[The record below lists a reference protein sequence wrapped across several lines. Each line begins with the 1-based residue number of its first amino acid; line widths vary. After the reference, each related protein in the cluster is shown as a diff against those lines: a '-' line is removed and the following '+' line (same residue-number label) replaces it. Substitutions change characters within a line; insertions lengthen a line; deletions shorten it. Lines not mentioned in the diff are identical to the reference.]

1 VSAVAIAWVLAWR
14 GVTGAI
20 VGARSA
26 DQIEGWIDAARLV
39 LTGADLREIATA
51 IVRTRAGHGPQ
62 VPAALAA

>member
-26 DQIEGWIDAARLV
+26 DQIDGWIDAATLV
-39 LTGADLREIATA
+39 LSSADLDDIAKA
-51 IVRTRAGHGPQ
+51 IARTGAGHGPHMP
-62 VPAALAA
+62 VARAA